1 MKNQN
6 FDSRKFAQYK
16 KHDRLLK
23 ALVKDGFGVEIIKVV
38 LIVHKLKRCPKTYKF
53 STINIKVVLTD
64 VFSSFTIDRQK
75 KRIIKSFK
83 NIEED
88 KPKTK
93 KNAKRN

>member
-1 MKNQN
+1 MRNQN

-16 KHDRLLK
+16 KYDRLLK
-23 ALVKDGFGVEIIKVV
+23 ALAKDGFGVEIIDGV

-64 VFSSFTIDRQK
+64 TFAHFTLDRQK

-83 NIEED
+83 NIE
-88 KPKTK
+88 K
-93 KNAKRN
+93 